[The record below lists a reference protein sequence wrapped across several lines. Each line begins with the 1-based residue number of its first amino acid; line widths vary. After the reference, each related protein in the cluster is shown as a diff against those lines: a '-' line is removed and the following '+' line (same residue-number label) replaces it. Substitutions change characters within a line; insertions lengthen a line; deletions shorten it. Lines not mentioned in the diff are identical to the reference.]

1 MTLDDITSL
10 DGYDSE
16 YSDEPIDQDNMDD
29 LNLWRDEDLASK
41 EPIDINPIGIEK
53 VNATLTGCTGVYQQK
68 FESIRNGVTADLQ
81 RAGAEYVMSVQGL
94 VKTCIGSNLELANLA
109 ELHCKYL
116 VNRMRKCNAKLL
128 NCTTSN
134 AIIEIDGK
142 AMIIEFDLSKS
153 QACIQS
159 AKHIK
164 PIAFGDNLD
173 IMSELMLLKYLQVF
187 MNEPIDD
194 ANIVVPYNQL
204 MNSVAGAK
212 SRLNESKNILA
223 ATILSRAFTAFD
235 FQPGMNFYTLNFSDD
250 LSMLFWDRYAIT
262 EMTMK
267 SYYVEQHCIIEHTV
281 TGDVEQERFICVH
294 KPSKNSMASFLSTR
308 LACLTDMV
316 RPVPTVDTVTEVK
329 VDLAD
334 DEDEPFTDEE
344 AFELFGIKPEDRK

>member
-1 MTLDDITSL
+1 MTFNDITCQ
-10 DGYDSE
+10 DGYDTE
-16 YSDEPIDQDNMDD
+16 EPIDQDDTD
-29 LNLWRDEDLASK
+29 VLSLWRDNDLTAI
-41 EPIDINPIGIEK
+41 EPADANPIGIEK
-53 VNATLTGCTGVYQQK
+53 VNSTLTGCTGVYQQA
-68 FESIRNGVTADLQ
+68 FENVRAGVAADLQ
-81 RAGAEYVMSVQGL
+81 YAGAEYVMSVQGL

-128 NCTTSN
+128 NSTTSN

-142 AMIIEFDLSKS
+142 SMIIEFDLSKS
-153 QACIQS
+153 QSCIQS

-164 PIAFGDNLD
+164 PVAFGDNLD

-194 ANIVVPYNQL
+194 ANVVIPYNQL
-204 MNSVAGAK
+204 MNSVASAK
-212 SRLNESKNILA
+212 ARLNESKNVLA

-235 FQPGMNFYTLNFSDD
+235 FQPGMNFYTLNFSND
-250 LSMLFWDRYAIT
+250 LSMLFWDRYVIT
-262 EMTMK
+262 ETTMK

-281 TGDVEQERFICVH
+281 TGDIEQERFICVH
-294 KPSKNSMASFLSTR
+294 KPSKNSMAAFLSTR

-316 RPVPTVDTVTEVK
+316 RPTPTVDTVTEVEVSK
-329 VDLAD
+329 DTD
-334 DEDEPFTDEE
+334 DEDELYTDEE